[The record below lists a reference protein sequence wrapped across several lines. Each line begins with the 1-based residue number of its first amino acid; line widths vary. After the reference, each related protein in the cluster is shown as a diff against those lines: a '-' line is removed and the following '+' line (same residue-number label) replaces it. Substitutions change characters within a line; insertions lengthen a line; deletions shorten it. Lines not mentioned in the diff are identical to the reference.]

1 MVNSPR
7 EAGSWTFAITSTP
20 TPTCPISNGHGVTED
35 EAEYVLRHPGEDRA
49 GRDNSRHAL
58 GQTAAGR
65 YLHVIYVPD
74 EEGDGVFLVT
84 AYDLRGKALQ
94 AYRRRRKR

>member
-1 MVNSPR
+1 MDFRYHIDPNTDLHHIY
-7 EAGSWTFAITSTP
+7 GL
-20 TPTCPISNGHGVTED
+20 GVTED

-49 GRDNSRHAL
+49 GRDISRHAL

-74 EEGDGVFLVT
+74 EEGDGVSWSRPT
-84 AYDLRGKALQ
+84 NSEA
-94 AYRRRRKR
+94 RRSRRIGGGGSDE